1 MKKSVLAMFLLVLIV
16 GLVAGACGSSDPT
29 AVPTAVPVPTNT
41 ATVEATQPP
50 ADGPV
55 SGEVVNITLTELPYS
70 FTATVTATVEATQP
84 PTDGPV
90 SSEVVNITLTENPW
104 TFQPDGIDLKV
115 GTTYALTFNVPGE
128 FHTFTVDDLD
138 LDISISAGEQVVF
151 EFTPTQA
158 GTFELICLPHEGLGM
173 VGEVRISS

>member
-50 ADGPV
+50 TDGPV
-55 SGEVVNITLTELPYS
+55 SG
-70 FTATVTATVEATQP
+70 
-84 PTDGPV
+84 
-90 SSEVVNITLTENPW
+90 EVVNITLTENPW

-158 GTFELICLPHEGLGM
+158 GTFELICLPHMGLGM